1 MSLELI
7 ATGVVRDPKT
17 GQEKEIEIVTGL
29 IGSAEQAL
37 VDGIR
42 WQFEQDA
49 REIDCVPVRFSGV
62 LTARTHSPVRYP

>member
-1 MSLELI
+1 MSLELS
-7 ATGVVRDPKT
+7 ARGVVRDPRT

-29 IGSAEQAL
+29 MGPAEQAL

-49 REIDCVPVRFSGV
+49 KEIDCVPVRYSGV
-62 LTARTHSPVRYP
+62 LTARAHGPLRYP